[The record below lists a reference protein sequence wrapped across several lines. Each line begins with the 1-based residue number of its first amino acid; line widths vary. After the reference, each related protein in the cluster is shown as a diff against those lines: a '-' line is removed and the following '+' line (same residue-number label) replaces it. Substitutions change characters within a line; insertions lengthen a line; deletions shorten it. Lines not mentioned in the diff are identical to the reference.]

1 MTQIYEAVEKN
12 DPAGW
17 ILSQMV
23 LDLFVFYYWCDL
35 RQVI

>member
-1 MTQIYEAVEKN
+1 MTQIYEAVEQN

-23 LDLFVFYYWCDL
+23 LDLFVFCYWCDL

>member
-1 MTQIYEAVEKN
+1 MTQIYEAVEQN

-23 LDLFVFYYWCDL
+23 LDLFCVL
-35 RQVI
+35 LLV